1 MTEIPKSGS
10 ESHRQILSIDRTSKR
25 FWQGALICVVLII
38 GIMVS
43 SNVLVASFQR
53 PSKINSSS
61 TSYDSMSIVSY
72 TNTDVTPYITGGFYD
87 EFNVSSSQVQTATP
101 PDMWFNITVVSTGAD
116 NAVVSIIVAVYRVD
130 LATFNSIQT
139 YGDRDVY
146 LVEQGVYTDTAT
158 NFFNLDNQ
166 ASTYVWAV
174 WFTVTHKTVAW
185 DVDITINLRYN
196 WHS

>member
-1 MTEIPKSGS
+1 
-10 ESHRQILSIDRTSKR
+10 
-25 FWQGALICVVLII
+25 
-38 GIMVS
+38 
-43 SNVLVASFQR
+43 
-53 PSKINSSS
+53 
-61 TSYDSMSIVSY
+61 MSIASY
-72 TNTDVTPYITGGFYD
+72 TNTDVTPYITGGFHD
-87 EFNVSSSQVQTATP
+87 EFNVSSSQVQTTTP

-116 NAVVSIIVAVYRVD
+116 NVVVSIIVSVYRLD

-146 LVEQGVYTDTAT
+146 LIEQGVYTDTAT